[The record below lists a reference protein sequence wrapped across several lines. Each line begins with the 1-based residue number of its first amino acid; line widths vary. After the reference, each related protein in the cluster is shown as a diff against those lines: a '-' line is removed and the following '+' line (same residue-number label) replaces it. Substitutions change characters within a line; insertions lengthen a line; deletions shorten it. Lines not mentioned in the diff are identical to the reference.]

1 MKVIAITGS
10 IATGKS
16 LVSNY
21 LIEKGL
27 PLVDTDQLSREVVKV
42 GSDGLKQLVEA
53 FGSKILQADGSLD
66 RKAFANIIFNDE
78 KSRQR
83 TDHILHP
90 LIADLTHQR
99 LEQYR
104 QAACPLAFVDIPLYY
119 EGQADIRV
127 DSVWLVY
134 TSESLQKKRLMQRN
148 NLQADE
154 AQNLMNNQW
163 SIDKK
168 VKLADVI
175 INNSNT
181 KQDTYKQV
189 DLLLE
194 ELLNKK

>member
-27 PLVDTDQLSREVVKV
+27 PLVDTDQLSRQVVEV
-42 GSDGLKQLVEA
+42 GSEGLKQLVEA

-83 TDHILHP
+83 TDQILHP
-90 LIADLTHQR
+90 LIADLAR
-99 LEQYR
+99 LYLKQY
-104 QAACPLAFVDIPLYY
+104 QEAGHPIAFVDIPLYY
-119 EGQADIRV
+119 EGQADIKV
-127 DSVWLVY
+127 DTVWLVY
-134 TSESLQKKRLMQRN
+134 TNESLQKERLMKRN
-148 NLQADE
+148 NIGPAE
-154 AQNLMNNQW
+154 AENLINNQW
-163 SIDKK
+163 SIEKK
-168 VKLADVI
+168 AKLADVI

-189 DLLLE
+189 DALLE
-194 ELLNKK
+194 KY